1 MMQRRKFITAA
12 GLSLLALGKIAGREA
27 PLPGI
32 ASKKRSHTI
41 KTAVLVVGGGPAGI
55 GAAIGAAKAGAQTL
69 LIENYGFF
77 GGVASWS
84 VGMCMNQMRPDEKP
98 RGFVHELLLQKLQN
112 YGEQA
117 VRISTHQFFVNV
129 EYLKVAILDALE
141 EAGCDY
147 LVHAKAVDA
156 ITSGNKITGVIISTK
171 SGLVEIKA
179 DVIVDCTGDA
189 DIAYFAGAPTMV
201 ETGNLSP
208 QTLLFN
214 VANIN
219 NYSAKDMS
227 GVLKK
232 AKSKYPLIPD
242 SWGDWGLRKV
252 SNSHHFY
259 VNHGGTRDLGN
270 FDVTDPSQF
279 SKAEC
284 LSRRQV
290 VQMTEAM
297 REFGGGDLKE
307 CEIVGASTQIGIRES
322 RRIKGSY
329 ILTEDDAIN
338 GSRFD
343 DVIAWRSGWLDIAF
357 IKLSQMKIHQVPYRS
372 IVPEQID
379 GLLAAGRC
387 ISASHAGVSA
397 GKSMGNCFAT
407 GHAAGVAAALSSG
420 LKKTPGELDVRK
432 IQEVL
437 KNDGVD
443 LTRGGEAQDSKLAN

>member
-1 MMQRRKFITAA
+1 MKRRKFLTATGVSVLGIG
-12 GLSLLALGKIAGREA
+12 GLKGQIAQSLEIVR
-27 PLPGI
+27 
-32 ASKKRSHTI
+32 KKRSNTI
-41 KTAVLVVGGGPAGI
+41 KTNVLVVGGGPAGI
-55 GAAIGAAKAGAQTL
+55 GAAVGSAKAGAQTL

-77 GGVASWS
+77 GGVASWGI
-84 VGMCMNQMRPDEKP
+84 GMCLNQMRPDEKP
-98 RGFVHELLLQKLQN
+98 RGFVHELLLQKLQK

-129 EYLKVAILDALE
+129 EYLKAAILDVLDE
-141 EAGCDY
+141 VNCNY
-147 LVHAKAVDA
+147 LVHTKAVDS
-156 ITSGNKITGVIISTK
+156 ITRGNKITGVIISTK
-171 SGLVEIKA
+171 SGLMEIMA

-189 DIAYFAGAPTMV
+189 DIAYFAGAPTMI

-214 VANIN
+214 LANIN

-270 FDVTDPSQF
+270 FDITDPSQY

-307 CEIVGASTQIGIRES
+307 CEIVGAATQIGIRES

-343 DVIAWRSGWLDIAF
+343 DVIAWRSGLLDI
-357 IKLSQMKIHQVPYRS
+357 
-372 IVPEQID
+372 
-379 GLLAAGRC
+379 
-387 ISASHAGVSA
+387 
-397 GKSMGNCFAT
+397 
-407 GHAAGVAAALSSG
+407 
-420 LKKTPGELDVRK
+420 
-432 IQEVL
+432 
-437 KNDGVD
+437 
-443 LTRGGEAQDSKLAN
+443 